1 MCVVVTCSVIFTWR
15 FLYCLDKNDFLSMVL
30 FLMKMSFCFIS
41 ISSTVLA
48 GKVIEAAKVQNNGF
62 RMLF

>member
-1 MCVVVTCSVIFTWR
+1 MCVVVPCSVIFTWR
-15 FLYCLDKNDFLSMVL
+15 VLYRLDKNDFLSMFL
-30 FLMKMSFCFIS
+30 FLMKISFCCIS

-62 RMLF
+62 RMVF

>member
-1 MCVVVTCSVIFTWR
+1 MCVVVPCSVIFSWR
-15 FLYCLDKNDFLSMVL
+15 VLYRLDKNDFLSMVL
-30 FLMKMSFCFIS
+30 FLMKISFCCIS

-62 RMLF
+62 RMVF